1 MNAWLLSVPFGVH
14 EYNLMFVALL
24 FGRGMDLLST
34 WVATPNLMLEANPI
48 AKRLGWRG
56 GLFFNLLLCV
66 SVAFYPVVA
75 VMVVTTSVMVAAR
88 NFKTAWL
95 MRAMGEERYM
105 VFILNQVSLANRRV
119 YVFCVFAEGI
129 LVGAVGL
136 LVATY
141 SDMPSIPMAI
151 GAGITAYAVAVVFYS
166 CLSLWRS
173 RWGPMNDD
181 LSES

>member
-1 MNAWLLSVPFGVH
+1 MNAWILSVPFGVP
-14 EYNLMFVALL
+14 EYYLMFVALL

-48 AKRLGWRG
+48 AKWLGWRWG
-56 GLFFNLLLCV
+56 MAINLILCF

-75 VMVVTTSVMVAAR
+75 VMVVTTSVLVAAR

-105 VFILNQVSLANRRV
+105 VFILNQVSVANRKI
-119 YVFCVFAEGI
+119 YVFCVLAEGS
-129 LVGAVGL
+129 
-136 LVATY
+136 LVAALGLVIAFH
-141 SDMPSIPMAI
+141 SDVPSVPMAI
-151 GAGITAYAVAVVFYS
+151 GAGMTAYAVAVVFYS

-173 RWGPMNDD
+173 NWGPTHDD